1 MYYSLGKNIQGK
13 IMEQRYETFTSL
25 ILNISRCVQKIKNV
39 EMANLGL
46 KGKQVQCLFALYNSD
61 DGASVTA
68 LWELCGED
76 KGMMSRTLK
85 ELIAQGLVYV
95 DEQEK
100 RKYRNPIK
108 LTEKGA
114 EVAGIVS
121 AKISEMVDLG
131 SIGITENGRKQLY
144 HSLSLISDNLTKVCN
159 NYKG

>member
-1 MYYSLGKNIQGK
+1 
-13 IMEQRYETFTSL
+13 MEQRYEAFTSL

-46 KGKQVQCLFALYNSD
+46 KGRQVQCLFALYNSD
-61 DGASVTA
+61 DGASVTT
-68 LWELCGED
+68 LCELCDED

-95 DEQEK
+95 DKQK
-100 RKYRNPIK
+100 DRKYRNPVK
-108 LTEKGA
+108 LTEKGC
-114 EVAGIVS
+114 EISNIVS

-131 SIGITENGRKQLY
+131 SMGITEDEREQMYRTLA
-144 HSLSLISDNLTKVCN
+144 LISDNLTEICN